1 MDSES
6 SPTKKGS
13 KNSRRGKSTTTS
25 RRGRGRGKRAVKVF
39 FFCIFQCRQM
49 FRIIVMRIII
59 PVSQLILSDD
69 EESDH
74 EEEPS
79 SPVIKIVDVENEKP
93 LILTAPEITI
103 KHPEC
108 K

>member
-1 MDSES
+1 
-6 SPTKKGS
+6 
-13 KNSRRGKSTTTS
+13 
-25 RRGRGRGKRAVKVF
+25 
-39 FFCIFQCRQM
+39 
-49 FRIIVMRIII
+49 MRIII

>member
-6 SPTKKGS
+6 SPSKKGS

-25 RRGRGRGKRAVKVF
+25 RSRGRGRGKRAVKVSYF
-39 FFCIFQCRQM
+39 KNYSAS
-49 FRIIVMRIII
+49 VHNNAKENDLLL
-59 PVSQLILSDD
+59 QLILSDD
-69 EESDH
+69 EESDR

-79 SPVIKIVDVENEKP
+79 PVKTVDVENEKP
-93 LILTAPEITI
+93 PKILTATEITI

>member
-39 FFCIFQCRQM
+39 FFCIFKWEM